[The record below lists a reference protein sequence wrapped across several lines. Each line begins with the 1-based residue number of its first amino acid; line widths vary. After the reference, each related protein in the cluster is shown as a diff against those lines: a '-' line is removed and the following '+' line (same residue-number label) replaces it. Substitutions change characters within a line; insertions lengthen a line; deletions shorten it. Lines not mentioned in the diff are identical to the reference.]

1 MALYQVG
8 SKGPEV
14 SQIQAQLQKLGL
26 YLGPIDGIYGGG
38 TAAAV
43 RAFQQAQGLAVDG
56 AVGPNTWAAL
66 FPGTPIQA
74 PSIVGQS
81 LDYRCL
87 ALTGSFETD
96 LPIPDCFAGLSGDF
110 DGQGISFGALQWNL
124 GQGSLQPLLQEI
136 TQGSPQVLQA
146 IFDQD
151 YAELAA
157 MLGASLEDQLAWA
170 RSIQDT
176 NRHRVV
182 EPWLG
187 QFKALGR
194 RPEFQAIEVKYAARL
209 YQAALGLCATYGVS
223 SQRAVAL
230 MFDIKVQNG
239 SINVVVQSQIMQ
251 DFQQLDPALT
261 GDDLEVG
268 RLRIVANR
276 RAEAANPRWVED
288 VRARKLTIANGA
300 GTVHGN
306 SYDLQGQYGISLD
319 LIAA

>member
-14 SQIQAQLQKLGL
+14 SQIQTQLQKLGF

-56 AVGPNTWAAL
+56 TVGPNTWAAL
-66 FPGTPIQA
+66 FPGTPIQT
-74 PSIVGQS
+74 PSIAGQS

-87 ALTGSFETD
+87 ALTGSFETN

-124 GQGSLQPLLQEI
+124 GQGSLQPLLQEMN
-136 TQGSPQVLQA
+136 QSSPQVLQA

-151 YAELAA
+151 YAELVA
-157 MLGASLEDQLAWA
+157 MLGAGLEDQLAWA

-176 NRHRVV
+176 NRRRVV

-194 RPEFQAIEVKYAARL
+194 HPEFQAIEVKDAARL
-209 YQAALGLCATYGVS
+209 YQAALGLCAAYGVS

-239 SINVVVQSQIMQ
+239 SINAVVQSQIMQ

-261 GDDLEVG
+261 GDDLEVA
-268 RLRIVANR
+268 RLRIIANR

-288 VRARKLTIANGA
+288 VRARKLTIANGQ

-306 SYDLQGQYGISLD
+306 SYNLEEQYGID
-319 LIAA
+319 LIPAA